1 MSEVEAE
8 CSAPSLRNEAIDA
21 LVDKGGVGMPARFG
35 VILGVKVPS
44 DSAIVGDWRGECTWL
59 RRDSILDS
67 IIGGNRGVEAK
78 SR

>member
-59 RRDSILDS
+59 RRDSMFDS

>member
-1 MSEVEAE
+1 MSDVDAHG
-8 CSAPSLRNEAIDA
+8 SAPSLRKEAIDA

-59 RRDSILDS
+59 RRDSMLDS
-67 IIGGNRGVEAK
+67 IMGGKRGVEAK

>member
-1 MSEVEAE
+1 MSDVDAHG
-8 CSAPSLRNEAIDA
+8 SAPSLRNEAIDA

-59 RRDSILDS
+59 RRDSMLDS
-67 IIGGNRGVEAK
+67 IMGGKRGVEAK

>member
-1 MSEVEAE
+1 MSDVDAH
-8 CSAPSLRNEAIDA
+8 CSAPTLRNEAIDA

-44 DSAIVGDWRGECTWL
+44 DSAIVGDWRGEWTWL
-59 RRDSILDS
+59 RRDSMLDS
-67 IIGGNRGVEAK
+67 IMGGKRGVEAK

>member
-1 MSEVEAE
+1 MSKVEAA
-8 CSAPSLRNEAIDA
+8 CSAPSLRNDAIDA